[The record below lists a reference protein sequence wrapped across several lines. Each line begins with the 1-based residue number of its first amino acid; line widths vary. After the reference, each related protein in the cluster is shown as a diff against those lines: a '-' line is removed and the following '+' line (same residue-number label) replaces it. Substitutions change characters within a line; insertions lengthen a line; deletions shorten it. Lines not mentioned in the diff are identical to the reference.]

1 MNDHFDDL
9 VRRALARE
17 ADKVQPNPYG
27 LERIRARLHA
37 PARRQRSWLLPTAA
51 AVLGTAAAVGAFAVL
66 TNGSQPTSEGPATA
80 ENTDTTGPAP
90 TTAPT
95 TGQQSSAPES
105 TGVQTSGTPQARSK
119 PTTVPVYWLGD
130 TVGNPAAGVRLYRT
144 FLGVTGDPV
153 LGAVRA
159 MTEGQ
164 SGDPDYSSG
173 WTGAQ
178 VASVDVSS
186 TAIAVDFSRPPTK
199 GLGSQAA
206 QVAAQELV
214 YTVQGAVSIT
224 GGAHADA
231 PVVVTVDG
239 KPADLWGSV
248 DTSKPISRAPAND
261 VQAFIWITAPAEGAT
276 VSSPVEVSGVANTF
290 EATVNWR
297 VRDAT
302 TKAVVHESHTQ
313 ATAGTGTF
321 GTFTFSVLLPAGRY
335 VVECLEFS
343 AADGHETNTDT
354 KSVTV
359 R

>member
-27 LERIRARLHA
+27 LERIRSRLHA
-37 PARRQRSWLLPTAA
+37 PARRRSWLLPTAA

-66 TNGSQPTSEGPATA
+66 TNGSEPTGEGPATA
-80 ENTDTTGPAP
+80 ESTG

-95 TGQQSSAPES
+95 TVPTTAPQSSAPES
-105 TGVQTSGTPQARSK
+105 TGVQTSRTPQTRSAAK
-119 PTTVPVYWLGD
+119 TVPVYWLGD

-186 TAIAVDFSRPPTK
+186 TAIAVDFSRPPAK
-199 GLGSQAA
+199 GLGGQVA

-224 GGAHADA
+224 GGAQADA
-231 PVVVTVDG
+231 PVVVTVNG

-248 DTSKPISRAPAND
+248 DTSKPIARAPAND

-297 VRDAT
+297 VRDAA
-302 TKAVVHESHTQ
+302 TKAVVHEGHTQ

-321 GTFTFSVLLPAGRY
+321 GTFTFSVMLPAGRY

-354 KSVTV
+354 KTVTV

>member
-27 LERIRARLHA
+27 LERIRSRLQA
-37 PARRQRSWLLPTAA
+37 PARRRPWLLPTAA

-66 TNGSQPTSEGPATA
+66 TNGSEPTSEGPAIA
-80 ENTDTTGPAP
+80 ENTGTTGPAP
-90 TTAPT
+90 TTVPT
-95 TGQQSSAPES
+95 TAPQSSAPES
-105 TGVQTSGTPQARSK
+105 TGVQTSGTPRTRSK

-186 TAIAVDFSRPPTK
+186 TAIAVDFSQPPTKK

-224 GGAHADA
+224 GGAHASA
-231 PVVVTVDG
+231 PVVVTVNG

-248 DTSKPISRAPAND
+248 DTSKPIARASASD
-261 VQAFIWITAPAEGAT
+261 VQAFIWITSPAEGAT
-276 VSSPVEVSGVANTF
+276 VLSPVQVSGVANTF

-297 VRDAT
+297 VRDAAT
-302 TKAVVHESHTQ
+302 NAVVRENHTQ

-321 GTFTFSVLLPAGRY
+321 GTFKFSVTLPAGRY

-343 AADGHETNTDT
+343 AQDGHETNTDT